1 MRDEVTSSVTQHIID
16 KLKAPV
22 EDSQRQI
29 EKFTANILRRIGE
42 SEAQLEEQK
51 THRLDGGFLSITREE
66 HTAEILGHK
75 ITVLTENNEEL
86 KNERDD
92 LEKANISAQKLVTK
106 LKEEKTL
113 WQNKF
118 LNLLEGNKRP
128 REENAET
135 SGSKRRADP
144 KSEHY
149 HEVKSASTLEE
160 ISSSKSGR
168 ATNKSPRNTLENGS
182 SHSRATTSRRHT
194 STSAHT
200 DRTQSLIIHTYHALL
215 RWMSEE
221 RGQYEPNL
229 TWTLIHGTLR
239 YLVGGKD
246 V

>member
-1 MRDEVTSSVTQHIID
+1 MKSRQASQHIID

-29 EKFTANILRRIGE
+29 EKFTATILRRIGE

-51 THRLDGGFLSITREE
+51 TRRLDGGFLSRTREE

-86 KNERDD
+86 KNERDE

-113 WQNKF
+113 WQNKC
-118 LNLLEGNKRP
+118 LNLLEGNKSP
-128 REENAET
+128 REENEEA

-149 HEVKSASTLEE
+149 
-160 ISSSKSGR
+160 
-168 ATNKSPRNTLENGS
+168 
-182 SHSRATTSRRHT
+182 
-194 STSAHT
+194 
-200 DRTQSLIIHTYHALL
+200 
-215 RWMSEE
+215 
-221 RGQYEPNL
+221 
-229 TWTLIHGTLR
+229 
-239 YLVGGKD
+239 
-246 V
+246 